1 MVCWRWAAFTA
12 RGATIL
18 GCVIDLRSDT
28 FLRSGKYEFYLFIYE
43 QKYPGKPIRGA
54 EDMPMLTASSIAHVA
69 IRVKDVSRT
78 LDFYEGK
85 LGMREMMRLDRDGRL
100 WLLYLRITDTQFLE
114 VFPEGEGER
123 AAEREA
129 VGYNHMCLEVP
140 DIDAALRELDAAGVP
155 LIRDKQM
162 GADGNWQAW
171 IEDPDGHRIELM
183 QMMPDSL
190 QAKAIARMAV
200 G

>member
-1 MVCWRWAAFTA
+1 
-12 RGATIL
+12 
-18 GCVIDLRSDT
+18 
-28 FLRSGKYEFYLFIYE
+28 
-43 QKYPGKPIRGA
+43 
-54 EDMPMLTASSIAHVA
+54 MPMLTVSSIAHVA
-69 IRVKDVSRT
+69 IRVKDVDRS
-78 LDFYEGK
+78 LDFYVGK
-85 LGMREMMRLDRDGRL
+85 LGMREMMRLDRDGLL

-114 VFPEGEGER
+114 VFPEGVGER

-129 VGYNHMCLEVP
+129 VGFNHICLEVG
-140 DIDAALRELDAAGVP
+140 DIDAALRELQTAGVA

-190 QAKAIARMAV
+190 QAKALARM
-200 G
+200 

>member
-1 MVCWRWAAFTA
+1 LECGGEASDLATA
-12 RGATIL
+12 
-18 GCVIDLRSDT
+18 
-28 FLRSGKYEFYLFIYE
+28 SGKRIQEE
-43 QKYPGKPIRGA
+43 A
-54 EDMPMLTASSIAHVA
+54 PMLSVSSIAHVA
-69 IRVKDVSRT
+69 IRVKDIGPT
-78 LDFYEGK
+78 LDFYVGK

-114 VFPEGEGER
+114 VFPEGEGDR
-123 AAEREA
+123 AAAREA
-129 VGYNHMCLEVP
+129 VGYNHMCLEVA
-140 DIDAALRELDAAGVP
+140 DIDIAVRELAAAGVP
-155 LIRDKQM
+155 LIRDKQL

-190 QAKAIARMAV
+190 QARALARMAAA